1 MNIVSKMTADAQP
14 VGEAWDEPNE
24 NPRLTQPTAGRGFG
38 DKFASLAFD
47 LSKWKLPSWF
57 LFRNMALIGS
67 ILGVLGLFGAMM
79 AMRM

>member
-1 MNIVSKMTADAQP
+1 MTADAQP

-57 LFRNMALIGS
+57 L
-67 ILGVLGLFGAMM
+67 
-79 AMRM
+79 

>member
-1 MNIVSKMTADAQP
+1 MTIVSKMTADSQP

-24 NPRLTQPTAGRGFG
+24 NPRLVPPTAGRGFG

-47 LSKWKLPSWF
+47 ISKWKLPSWLF
-57 LFRNMALIGS
+57 FRNFALIGAVLS
-67 ILGVLGLFGAMM
+67 VLGLFGAMM